1 MQELS
6 AVQQEDV
13 EGFSLSPQQR
23 HLWSLQQA
31 SDTQPYRAQGAIL
44 IEGAIN
50 QKRLDLAW
58 RRIVKRHEILHT
70 TFPTL
75 PEMTLPVQ
83 VVTGD
88 IVPIER
94 THDLSDLHTEDQELA
109 IEGIDQ
115 ELKQRPFDLQHAPPL
130 RLSLVK
136 LSAERHLLFVSAS
149 AFDADAFTLRKLATE
164 LGRVY
169 ANQEPLADPAQY

>member
-6 AVQQEDV
+6 AVQQENV

-23 HLWSLQQA
+23 HLWSLPQA

-44 IEGAIN
+44 IEGAID

-88 IVPIER
+88 NGPIGR
-94 THDLSDLHTEDQELA
+94 PHDLDRLPSEGQELA
-109 IEGIDQ
+109 IGGIDP
-115 ELKQRPFDLQHAPPL
+115 ELRQRPFDLQHAPP
-130 RLSLVK
+130 
-136 LSAERHLLFVSAS
+136 
-149 AFDADAFTLRKLATE
+149 
-164 LGRVY
+164 
-169 ANQEPLADPAQY
+169 